1 MTASLAVK
9 LLLTP
14 ALVVGAS
21 LVARRWGPQVG
32 GWLVGFPLTSAPV
45 AVVLLLEHGPSFA
58 AAAAL
63 ATLLGVLS
71 QAVFAVAYTRTA
83 RRFAWPV
90 CLAAG
95 TFGFAAGTLALANL
109 RLPAAFVAI
118 FVAAGLTL
126 ALAATPLTR
135 GRIREAELPAW
146 DLPGRVL
153 VATVFILVVTGL
165 AGRLG
170 PTLTGLL
177 TPFPLYAA
185 VLGVFAHVNEGRAS
199 ATAVMHGLLV
209 GLYGFG
215 AFFLVLGLLLVPFG
229 PLVALAAAVAAVC
242 AVQGTALLIAGRR
255 PRREPAVESSSG

>member
-1 MTASLAVK
+1 MNTALAVK

-21 LVARRWGPQVG
+21 LVARQWGPQVG
-32 GWLVGFPLTSAPV
+32 GWLVGFPLTSGPV
-45 AVVLLLEHGPSFA
+45 ALVLLLEQGRTFA
-58 AAAAL
+58 ATAAL

-71 QAVFAVAYTRTA
+71 QASFAVAYSRTA

-90 CLAAG
+90 CFAAG
-95 TFGFAAGTLALANL
+95 TLGFAAGTLALANL
-109 RLPAAFVAI
+109 RLPAAFAAV

-126 ALAATPLTR
+126 ALAATPLPR
-135 GRIREAELPAW
+135 GRVREAALPAW
-146 DLPGRVL
+146 DLPARVL
-153 VATVFILVVTGL
+153 VATGFILVVTGL
-165 AGRLG
+165 AGRIG

-185 VLGVFAHVNEGRAS
+185 VLGAFAHVHEGRAS

-229 PLVALAAAVAAVC
+229 PLVAFAAAVAAVC
-242 AVQGTALLIAGRR
+242 LVQGGALLAARRR
-255 PRREPAVESSSG
+255 PRRQPAAESSPG

>member
-1 MTASLAVK
+1 MSAALAIK

-45 AVVLLLEHGPSFA
+45 AVVLLLEHGRSFA
-58 AAAAL
+58 ATAAL

-71 QAVFAVAYTRTA
+71 QAFFGVAYTRTA

-95 TFGFAAGTLALANL
+95 TVGFAAGTVALANL
-109 RLPAAFVAI
+109 RLPAPFVAV

-126 ALAATPLTR
+126 ALAATPLPR
-135 GRIREAELPAW
+135 GRIREADLPAW
-146 DLPGRVL
+146 DLPARVV
-153 VATVFILVVTGL
+153 VATAFILVVTGL
-165 AGRLG
+165 AGRIG

-185 VLGVFAHVNEGRAS
+185 VLGVFAHIHEGRAS

-215 AFFLVLGLLLVPFG
+215 SFFLVLGLLLVPFG
-229 PLVALAAAVAAVC
+229 PLVAFGAAVTAVC
-242 AVQGTALLIAGRR
+242 LVQGAALLIGRRR
-255 PRREPAVESSSG
+255 PRRQPAAESSPG